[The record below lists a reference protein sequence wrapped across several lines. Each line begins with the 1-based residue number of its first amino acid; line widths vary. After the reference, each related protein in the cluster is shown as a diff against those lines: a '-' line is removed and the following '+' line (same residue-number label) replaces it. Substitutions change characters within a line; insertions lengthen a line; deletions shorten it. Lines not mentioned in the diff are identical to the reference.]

1 MNTTYFLNAVAN
13 QMFLEPPSSIQF
25 YLGLSKTEP
34 SLDGGGVTEPGANTG
49 YIRTKIEHLS
59 LLNNGV
65 VTNTSDIMFDES
77 TAEWGDMKYFVIFD
91 ALNAGNLLMFGK
103 LSHIRRVEVATQVV
117 VEAGTLNLCVTNPV
131 G

>member
-1 MNTTYFLNAVAN
+1 M
-13 QMFLEPPSSIQF
+13 
-25 YLGLSKTEP
+25 
-34 SLDGGGVTEPGANTG
+34 DGGGVTEPGANTG